1 MLIENAVSALGALA
15 HPHRLNAFR
24 LLVRHGPDGL
34 PAGRIAELLSV
45 PASTLST
52 HLAQLERSALLRSWR
67 VGQRIYY
74 AIDIEGTRD
83 LIGFLLAD
91 CCEGRPEIC
100 GYAAARSQ
108 STELA

>member
-1 MLIENAVSALGALA
+1 MSIETAVSAFGALA

-24 LLVRHGPDGL
+24 LLVRNGPDGL
-34 PAGRIAELLSV
+34 PAGRIAERLSV

-52 HLAQLERSALLRSWR
+52 HLAQLERSSLLRSWR
-67 VGQRIYY
+67 VGQQIRY

-100 GYAAARSQ
+100 GYTVARSE
-108 STELA
+108 STEPA

>member
-1 MLIENAVSALGALA
+1 MSIETAVAAFGALA

-24 LLVRHGPDGL
+24 LLVRNGPDGL
-34 PAGRIAELLSV
+34 PAGRIAERLSV

-52 HLAQLERSALLRSWR
+52 HLAQLERSSLLRSWR

-100 GYAAARSQ
+100 GYGIARAEC
-108 STELA
+108 TEPA